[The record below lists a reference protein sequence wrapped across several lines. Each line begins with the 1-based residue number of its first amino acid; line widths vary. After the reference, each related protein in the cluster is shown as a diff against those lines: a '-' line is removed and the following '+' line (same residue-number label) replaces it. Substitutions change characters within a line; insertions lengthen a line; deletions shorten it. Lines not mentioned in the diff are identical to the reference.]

1 VAAQAREA
9 GGVAFYAH
17 GGYAQEI
24 YADVVH
30 GNIDGVELLQFGVYR
45 GIGLEDWY
53 HMLNSGFRVP
63 ATGAC
68 DYPACRKLG
77 DCKTYVWS
85 EEPPRMEDWLRGMAR
100 GQSFFTSGPLLLLEV
115 DGKRPGSQINK
126 SGAVPHVVTVRAR
139 VRCEVA
145 PVTHVQLIANGRVTH
160 QMEVPRSVGQ
170 GQWLELEQAV
180 ELDEST
186 WIAARAYSL
195 SRGGTPD
202 AESHTNPV
210 YVYLDG
216 RVPHEPSSF
225 DRLVAAID
233 KQIAIHKKRKFD
245 KQLQVI
251 AYFQQ
256 ARDILM
262 TTRTEGGVPAVGH
275 PQSRRP

>member
-1 VAAQAREA
+1 
-9 GGVAFYAH
+9 
-17 GGYAQEI
+17 
-24 YADVVH
+24 
-30 GNIDGVELLQFGVYR
+30 
-45 GIGLEDWY
+45 
-53 HMLNSGFRVP
+53 
-63 ATGAC
+63 
-68 DYPACRKLG
+68 
-77 DCKTYVWS
+77 
-85 EEPPRMEDWLRGMAR
+85 MEGWLRGMAR

-126 SGAVPHVVTVRAR
+126 SGADPHVVTVRAR

-145 PVTHVQLIANGRVTH
+145 PVTHVQLIANGSVTR

-170 GQWLELEQAV
+170 GHWLELEQAI

-195 SRGGTPD
+195 SRLGTPD
-202 AESHTNPV
+202 TESHTNPV

-216 RVPHEPSSF
+216 RAPHEAGSL

-245 KQLQVI
+245 EQPQVI
-251 AYFQQ
+251 AYFQE

-262 TTRTEGGVPAVGH
+262 TMRAAGGVPAAGNL
-275 PQSRRP
+275 QSRRARSHKLTRPAGS